1 MKKGVK
7 YTYDEYAED
16 ILSGRIKSCECIFL
30 ACKRYR
36 EWFDRDDIY
45 FDREDVEQKI
55 RVISR
60 MKHSTGVHNGKPF
73 ILLPWQQWCVANI
86 FGWKYKDSGLRVT
99 KNVFMMLSRKSGKQL
114 SLDTPIITPNGYTT
128 MGEIKVGDTIFDEE
142 GKETRVLDVTPIDNN
157 PISYEIEFS
166 DGEKIKACKDH
177 NWYVDRNHKNQWH
190 VETTQE
196 IIDKGYIRTRK
207 DKYTECYVCVPLP
220 KPLQMQER
228 EVPIDPYT
236 LGAWLGD
243 GSKSGAI
250 LSLNGDDMEEI
261 KSYIPYTPTV
271 CKRMGDENCFIV
283 RYGYSEFSKSLI
295 ELGLKDNKHI
305 PHDYLFNSYENRL
318 ALLQGLMDTDGYV
331 TDRGGSIQCEIIQKR
346 KSIADGIGFLLSSFG
361 IKYHCSEK
369 MSKIYGKEYG
379 NVYRITFSVDN
390 SIPIFRLKRKYDLL
404 PNTKRKRNVK
414 YIRKIT
420 PIESIP
426 MRCITVDSPNHLYLC
441 GERNTV
447 THNTAFASAIA
458 ICCAIADKEAN
469 AEVELVANS
478 RQQAHIAFD
487 SAHNLVDSIDPKKK
501 IFKRYRD
508 SLNIPSSKSKI
519 QVLSSDA
526 MGNDGYNSSC
536 FILDEFHAAK
546 TWDLY
551 NVMKS
556 SQGMRTQPLA
566 IIITTAGFLLNGYP
580 CYEHRL
586 MCMEILKGNKMDD
599 SQFSAIYELED
610 EDDWEDESTWVKCS
624 PSIGQT
630 VSYSYMKDQLQAAKN
645 NPALEVGVRT
655 KNFNQFC
662 QSKDVWIS
670 DRYLMDAF
678 GKVDLERLKDEECYM
693 GVDLSAIS
701 DLTAVSIVFP
711 PNEDREYLKDKFI
724 FTNRIYIPSAAI
736 EESVNTDIYKQWK
749 RQGYAKVTSGNV
761 VDYDYILKDQ
771 LEDYNKY
778 YLRKVAYD
786 SWNSTQWAINATTE
800 GLPLYPFSQALGNFN
815 RPTKAFEMLIKQG
828 KVVIANN
835 PAVRWCF
842 NNVEIKADHNDNQKP
857 TKAAGD
863 PNRKIDPIIAMI
875 QALGGYLDTYKRGIG
890 DGEVLSV

>member
-1 MKKGVK
+1 MKKDKGIK

-16 ILSGRIKSCECIFL
+16 ILGGKIKSCECIFL

-36 EWFDRDDIY
+36 EWFNRDDIY

-99 KNVFMMLSRKSGKQL
+99 KNVFMMLSRKSGK
-114 SLDTPIITPNGYTT
+114 
-128 MGEIKVGDTIFDEE
+128 
-142 GKETRVLDVTPIDNN
+142 
-157 PISYEIEFS
+157 
-166 DGEKIKACKDH
+166 
-177 NWYVDRNHKNQWH
+177 
-190 VETTQE
+190 TQ
-196 IIDKGYIRTRK
+196 
-207 DKYTECYVCVPLP
+207 
-220 KPLQMQER
+220 
-228 EVPIDPYT
+228 
-236 LGAWLGD
+236 
-243 GSKSGAI
+243 
-250 LSLNGDDMEEI
+250 
-261 KSYIPYTPTV
+261 
-271 CKRMGDENCFIV
+271 
-283 RYGYSEFSKSLI
+283 
-295 ELGLKDNKHI
+295 
-305 PHDYLFNSYENRL
+305 
-318 ALLQGLMDTDGYV
+318 
-331 TDRGGSIQCEIIQKR
+331 
-346 KSIADGIGFLLSSFG
+346 
-361 IKYHCSEK
+361 
-369 MSKIYGKEYG
+369 
-379 NVYRITFSVDN
+379 
-390 SIPIFRLKRKYDLL
+390 
-404 PNTKRKRNVK
+404 
-414 YIRKIT
+414 
-420 PIESIP
+420 
-426 MRCITVDSPNHLYLC
+426 
-441 GERNTV
+441 
-447 THNTAFASAIA
+447 FASAIA

-678 GKVDLERLKDEECYM
+678 GSVDLEQLKDEECYM

-711 PNEDREYLKDKFI
+711 PNEDRDYLKDKFI

-771 LEDYNKY
+771 IDDYNKY

-800 GLPLYPFSQALGNFN
+800 GLPLCPFSQALGNFN

-875 QALGGYLDTYKRGIG
+875 QALGGYLDTYKNGIG
-890 DGEVLSV
+890 DGEILSV